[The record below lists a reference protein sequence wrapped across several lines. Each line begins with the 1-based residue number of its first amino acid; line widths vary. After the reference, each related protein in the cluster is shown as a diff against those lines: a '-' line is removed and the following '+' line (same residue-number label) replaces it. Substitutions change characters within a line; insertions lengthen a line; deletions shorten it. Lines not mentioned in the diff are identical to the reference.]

1 MAKIDQIGLQPN
13 SNQKV
18 IVEELIESE
27 LERIVGGDSSKVEQT
42 TVSTTDGSQS
52 INQSAIQESGKNPGK
67 RPPRLSLNELLKS
80 LGIKID
86 LDLNI
91 KA

>member
-1 MAKIDQIGLQPN
+1 MANIEQIGFQPN

-27 LERIVGGDSSKVEQT
+27 LERIVGGDSSEVSQNSVQVTNGSDSIVQSSEQKS
-42 TVSTTDGSQS
+42 V
-52 INQSAIQESGKNPGK
+52 KNPGRSP
-67 RPPRLSLNELLKS
+67 RPSLNELLRS

-86 LDLNI
+86 VKVNI
-91 KA
+91 P